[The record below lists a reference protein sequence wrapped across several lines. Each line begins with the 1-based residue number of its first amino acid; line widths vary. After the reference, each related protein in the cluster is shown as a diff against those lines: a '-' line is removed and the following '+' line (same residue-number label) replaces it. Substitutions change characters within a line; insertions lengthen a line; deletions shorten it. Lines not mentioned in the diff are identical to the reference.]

1 MQKRQYGDLGE
12 DIAERYVTALGY
24 TVLERN
30 YSTKFGELDLICID
44 GGTLVF
50 IEVKRRFSGAYG
62 TPAEAVTKHKQYKIS
77 MTAVNYTAAKNAYNV
92 PKRFDIIEIY
102 GNDVNH
108 IKGAFMSKAVY

>member
-1 MQKRQYGDLGE
+1 MQKKQYGNFGE

-30 YSTKFGELDLICID
+30 FATKAGELDLICLD

-62 TPAEAVTKHKQYKIS
+62 TPAEAVTERKQYKIS
-77 MTAVNYTAAKNAYNV
+77 LTAVSYTAQKKAYNV

-102 GNDVNH
+102 GNDVRH
-108 IKGAFMSKAVY
+108 IRNAFLSKVAF